1 MVRGT
6 VESKPNR
13 CSRALFFVSTVTSAL
28 ACAVLAQALDV
39 PPMTGRVM
47 DLAHALPAST
57 VESVSAQLAAHE
69 ATTSNQVAVLIVPS
83 LEGDVLEE
91 FSHRAATTWKLGQKG
106 TDNGVLLLVA
116 LQERKVRIEVGY
128 GLEGTL
134 TDARSAR
141 IIRNDIVPRFRA
153 GNVPG
158 GVAAGIDAIVRTIE
172 GTYRASERPVPPQ
185 DTDLLGQIMTAIMVG
200 LLLGFIL
207 MNVNRLLGPI
217 AGTGLSLLLAP
228 WWVPALIAGGITLL
242 LLLLLSSAG
251 ISRPRSLRS
260 GMDDWMW
267 YSSRGGG
274 WGGGTFGGVGGGFS
288 GGGGSFGGGGASG
301 SW

>member
-6 VESKPNR
+6 VEAKQDR
-13 CSRALFFVSTVTSAL
+13 CSGGLLLIAAVTSVWVFASL
-28 ACAVLAQALDV
+28 AYALDV
-39 PPMTGRVM
+39 PPLTGRVM
-47 DLAHALPAST
+47 DLAHVLPASA
-57 VESVSAQLAAHE
+57 VESVSARLAAHE
-69 ATTSNQVAVLIVPS
+69 VTTSNQVAVLIVPS
-83 LEGDVLEE
+83 LEGDTLEE
-91 FSHRAATTWKLGQKG
+91 FSHRVATAWKLGQKG

-116 LQERKVRIEVGY
+116 IQERKVRIEVGY

-153 GNVPG
+153 GDLPG
-158 GVAAGIDAIVRTIE
+158 GIAGGIDAIVRTIE
-172 GTYRASERPVPPQ
+172 GTYQASERAVPQQ
-185 DTDLLGQIMTAIMVG
+185 DTDVLGQIMIAIMVG
-200 LLLGFIL
+200 LMLGFIL

-217 AGTGLSLLLAP
+217 AGAGLSLLLAP
-228 WWVPALIAGGITLL
+228 WLVPALVAGGITLVL
-242 LLLLLSSAG
+242 LWLLSSAG
-251 ISRPRSLRS
+251 ISGRRPMHR

>member
-1 MVRGT
+1 
-6 VESKPNR
+6 
-13 CSRALFFVSTVTSAL
+13 
-28 ACAVLAQALDV
+28 
-39 PPMTGRVM
+39 M
-47 DLAHALPAST
+47 DLAHVLPASA
-57 VESVSAQLAAHE
+57 VESLSARLAAHE
-69 ATTSNQVAVLIVPS
+69 VATSNQIAVLIVPS
-83 LEGDVLEE
+83 LEGDALEE
-91 FSHRAATTWKLGQKG
+91 FSQRVATTWKLGQKG

-116 LQERKVRIEVGY
+116 IQERKVRIEVGY

-153 GNVPG
+153 GDVTG
-158 GVAAGIDAIVRTIE
+158 GVASGIDAIVRTIE
-172 GTYRASERPVPPQ
+172 GTYQASERPIPRE
-185 DTDLLGQIMTAIMVG
+185 DTDHVGQIMTAIMVG
-200 LLLGFIL
+200 LMLGFIL

-228 WWVPALIAGGITLL
+228 WLVPALIAGGITLL
-242 LLLLLSSAG
+242 LLLFLSSAG
-251 ISRPRSLRS
+251 ISGRRSMRG

>member
-1 MVRGT
+1 MLRGT
-6 VESKPNR
+6 VESRKNR
-13 CSRALFFVSTVTSAL
+13 CSGVLFFVAAVTTAWIFVGL
-28 ACAVLAQALDV
+28 AHALDV
-39 PPMTGRVM
+39 PPLTGRVV
-47 DLAHALPAST
+47 DLAHVLPASA
-57 VESVSAQLAAHE
+57 VESVSARLASHE
-69 ATTSNQVAVLIVPS
+69 AATSNQVAVLIVPS
-83 LEGDVLEE
+83 LEGDALEE
-91 FSHRAATTWKLGQKG
+91 FSHRVATTWKLGQKG

-116 LQERKVRIEVGY
+116 IQERKVRIEVGY

-141 IIRNDIVPRFRA
+141 IIRNDVVPRFRA
-153 GNVPG
+153 GDLMG

-172 GTYRASERPVPPQ
+172 GTYQASEKPVPRQ
-185 DTDLLGQIMTAIMVG
+185 DTDLLGQIMIAIMVG
-200 LLLGFIL
+200 LMLGFIL

-217 AGTGLSLLLAP
+217 AGTGLSFLLAP
-228 WWVPALIAGGITLL
+228 WLVPALIAGGITLVL
-242 LLLLLSSAG
+242 LLILSSAG
-251 ISRPRSLRS
+251 ISGRRNMRS

-274 WGGGTFGGVGGGFS
+274 WGGGTFGSVGGGFS